1 MRKLGDN
8 DSQFSNFSS
17 LSFIPTR
24 VVRLLYISFV
34 FAVAS
39 NIIFHPNREI
49 RRLKINVQVR
59 SLRVKFYKS
68 ACKKTFEDD
77 ITTFE
82 YILNIN
88 YLIIMNSANEILV
101 KKIAAIINNNQL
113 TLISPFDR
121 LQFIH
126 FNSILF
132 LKQI

>member
-59 SLRVKFYKS
+59 SLHVKFYKS
-68 ACKKTFEDD
+68 ACKNTRTHV
-77 ITTFE
+77 TTFE